1 MEWFKAYASW
11 QNALEL
17 LSDEQA
23 GRLMKAI
30 WHYASCGEV
39 TPMAGVE
46 GMAFAMI
53 LPQMQKDEAAHDAF
67 VESRRINGSKG
78 GRPKK
83 ASGSEEEPTKASG
96 FHENLPKP
104 TETYDNLKKQ
114 YKIKEIRD
122 KKEDIRDKNI
132 ERELERETEV
142 KRIRF
147 TPPTIEQVKQYC
159 TDKSLSVDAERF
171 CAYYE
176 SNGWRVGKNPMKD
189 WQAAVRTWSRNE
201 YSSDKPQA
209 PAKVLNAQNYTQ
221 RNYSDEEMK
230 RLANR
235 AWLEEI
241 G

>member
-11 QNALEL
+11 KNALEL

-39 TPMAGVE
+39 TPMTGVE

-67 VESRRINGSKG
+67 VESRRINGAKG

-83 ASGSEEEPTKASG
+83 ASGSEEEPKKPSG
-96 FHENLPKP
+96 FSENLQKP
-104 TETYDNLKKQ
+104 TETYDNLQNQ
-114 YKIKEIRD
+114 YKKEEIRNKKEEIRNKKKEI
-122 KKEDIRDKNI
+122 E
-132 ERELERETEV
+132 EP
-142 KRIRF
+142 KRKRF
-147 TPPTIEQVKQYC
+147 TAPTVDDVKAFC
-159 TDKSLSVDAERF
+159 TEKGLSVDAEHF
-171 CAYYE
+171 VAYYE
-176 SNGWRVGKNPMKD
+176 SNGWRVGKNPMRD
-189 WQAAVRTWSRNE
+189 WQAAVRIWSRNE
-201 YSSDKPQA
+201 YSSNKPQA

-221 RNYSDEEMK
+221 RNYSDEEMN

-241 G
+241 